1 MYIYSVILQN
11 ILYYF
16 TMMSDSMKRLDYTKV
31 YFFQP
36 FRYFFNNFDNIII
49 NPIDSQLTMIVLWE

>member
-1 MYIYSVILQN
+1 MYICSVILQS

-31 YFFQP
+31 YFFQL

-49 NPIDSQLTMIVLWE
+49 TPIDSQLIMIVL

>member
-1 MYIYSVILQN
+1 MYIYSVILQS

-31 YFFQP
+31 YFFQL

-49 NPIDSQLTMIVLWE
+49 TPIDSQLIMIVL